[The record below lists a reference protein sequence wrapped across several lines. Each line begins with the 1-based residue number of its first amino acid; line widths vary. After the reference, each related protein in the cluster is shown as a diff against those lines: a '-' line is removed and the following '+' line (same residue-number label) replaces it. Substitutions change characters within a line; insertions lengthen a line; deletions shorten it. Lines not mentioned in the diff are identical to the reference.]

1 MGRVI
6 AISITPK
13 GSEPMV
19 SIQEVRAVAG
29 RGLEG
34 DRYFSK
40 QGTFTENPN
49 TTGRQVTLI
58 EAEAIEALERDYGVK
73 IEPTDARRN
82 IVTSGV
88 PLNHL
93 IDKEFRVGGVRM
105 LGVRLDEPC
114 NHMAS
119 LVDET
124 QKDKIRLGLMHRGGL
139 RADILSDG
147 VIRVGD
153 AVDVELETPAPA

>member
-1 MGRVI
+1 MWKGSVVS
-6 AISITPK
+6 ISITAK
-13 GSEPMV
+13 GSEPMTV
-19 SIQEVRAVAG
+19 VQQVKAVAG

-40 QGTFTENPN
+40 QGTFTDNPN

-58 EAEAIEALERDYGVK
+58 ESEAIDALERDYGVK
-73 IEPTDARRN
+73 IEPTDVRRN
-82 IVTSGV
+82 IVTRGV

-93 IDKEFRVGGVRM
+93 IGQEFRVGDVRMRGVR
-105 LGVRLDEPC
+105 VSEPC

-119 LVDET
+119 LVNEE

-139 RADILSDG
+139 RADILNDG
-147 VIRVGD
+147 TIRVGD
-153 AVDVELETPAPA
+153 PVEEA

>member
-1 MGRVI
+1 MWQGTIVSINI
-6 AISITPK
+6 AKTA
-13 GSEPMV
+13 SEPLTSV
-19 SIQEVRAVAG
+19 DQVKAVAG
-29 RGLEG
+29 QGLEG
-34 DRYFSK
+34 DRYFLN
-40 QGTFTENPN
+40 QGTFTGNPN

-58 EAEAIEALERDYGVK
+58 EQEAIEALERDYGVK
-73 IEPTDARRN
+73 IDQKDARRN

-93 IDKEFRVGGVRM
+93 VGQEFRVGGVRM
-105 LGVRLDEPC
+105 RGVRLSEPC

-139 RADILSDG
+139 RADILNDG

-153 AVDVELETPAPA
+153 TVGES